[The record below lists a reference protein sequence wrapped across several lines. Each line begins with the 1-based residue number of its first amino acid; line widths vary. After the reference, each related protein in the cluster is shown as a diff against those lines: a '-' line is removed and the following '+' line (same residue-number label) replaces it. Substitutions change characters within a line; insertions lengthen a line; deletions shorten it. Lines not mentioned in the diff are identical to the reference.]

1 MPSYEELKAELLEIS
16 KIVEK
21 LPEEVRVQAYE
32 LLVSEFLGHSA
43 TEAQK
48 EKPKPIRRAKRKS
61 AEKAP
66 NDTEATKQASKRRVG
81 SASKESYSIDRNL
94 NLRGDKSMP
103 SFRVFHEEKA
113 PTNAKE
119 FNAVAV
125 YYLEKIVGVSKVSLD
140 MAYTCYAEV
149 SKKPP
154 KAFRQSFID
163 TKNKAGW
170 VEFDLD
176 GNLKVPHRGSVFVE
190 HDLPKPAAKV
200 SDK

>member
-1 MPSYEELKAELLEIS
+1 MPSYEELKTELLEIS

-21 LPEEVRVQAYE
+21 LPEQVRVQAYE
-32 LLVSEFLGHSA
+32 LLVSEFLGHPASD
-43 TEAQK
+43 TRD

-61 AEKAP
+61 AEKP
-66 NDTEATKQASKRRVG
+66 GEAGTAKPTSKKRG
-81 SASKESYSIDRNL
+81 SAASKEAYSIDRNL

-103 SFRVFHEEKA
+103 SFRDFHEEKA
-113 PTNAKE
+113 PANAKE

-125 YYLEKIVGVSKVSLD
+125 YYLEKIAGISKVSLD

-149 SKKPP
+149 SRKPP
-154 KAFRQSFID
+154 NAFRQSFID

-170 VEFDLD
+170 VEFDED

-190 HDLPKPAAKV
+190 HDLPRPEAKKPGK
-200 SDK
+200 